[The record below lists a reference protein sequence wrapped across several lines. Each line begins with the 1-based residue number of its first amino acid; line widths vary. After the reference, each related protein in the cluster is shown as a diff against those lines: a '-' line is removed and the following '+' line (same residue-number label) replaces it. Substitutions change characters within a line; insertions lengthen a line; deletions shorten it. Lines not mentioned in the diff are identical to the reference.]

1 MMSRTPRRTPP
12 STLTRLLGL
21 PPVHKNSEPGTAET
35 WRLDRVL
42 PSLAL
47 IVSLSLNLSLWFT
60 IFIYGSSKFIVSL
73 RDWNFVYI
81 C

>member
-1 MMSRTPRRTPP
+1 MMSRTLRRTPP

-47 IVSLSLNLSLWFT
+47 IVSLSLNLSL
-60 IFIYGSSKFIVSL
+60 
-73 RDWNFVYI
+73 
-81 C
+81 